1 MLSRVTLLIF
11 LGLIPFFAQ
20 SQFGNTMYG
29 LYRQNNP
36 SSVRL
41 ATINPSTGII
51 NTISNTSLG
60 NTINLTGVSLNP
72 YNLTY
77 SYQDQDSWLS
87 IDLMNGQVVN
97 DVIVSL
103 PNATGNFN
111 NFKFNTSDTSM
122 YGLFSQVVFNP
133 STGTYTGDMRLAT
146 CDLSS
151 GQVSLISPTSIAT
164 SYVMAGSA
172 INPNLMVYY
181 FISEGK
187 LMGLDLYNGQIYSQP
202 LINFPLGGDSFDN
215 FAYSCVDTTMYGLIM
230 NTGVG
235 VQSLGKI
242 NASTGIVT
250 PLPTALNFDNYI
262 MNGGATIDP
271 INLIYYFE
279 TMDNNAQIYL
289 VGLSLID
296 GSIVSNVML
305 PSTGTYFDMARIDGD
320 CYGAT
325 PSRLNPALSIEEP
338 ESWVTIVPNPSTD
351 LITLTAQSPIET
363 IRISGMDGNTLLNI
377 HGTGTTSVCSL
388 KSLPD
393 GIYFLTVSTS
403 TTTLLKRIVK
413 Q

>member
-1 MLSRVTLLIF
+1 MRTLKLLLF
-11 LGLIPFFAQ
+11 FIPYFSIGQ
-20 SQFGNTMYG
+20 LGNTMYG
-29 LYRQNNP
+29 LYRNNNP
-36 SSVRL
+36 SSVQL
-41 ATINPSTGII
+41 ATIDPTTGVI
-51 NTISNTSLG
+51 NVLGPNLG

-72 YNLTY
+72 YNNTY
-77 SYQDQDSWLS
+77 TYQDQDSWLS
-87 IDLMNGQVVN
+87 VDLTNGGIVN
-97 DVIVSL
+97 DVMVNL
-103 PNATGNFN
+103 PNATGNFD
-111 NFKFNTSDTSM
+111 NFKFNTSDTTM
-122 YGLFSQVVFNP
+122 YGIFSQVIYNP
-133 STGTYTGDMRLAT
+133 TTGTYTGDMRLAT
-146 CDLSS
+146 CDLST
-151 GQVSLISPTSIAT
+151 GQVALISPASVAS
-164 SYVMAGSA
+164 SYVMAGSS
-172 INPNLMVYY
+172 INPHLMVYY

-187 LMGLDLYNGQIYSQP
+187 LMGIDLYNGSIYTQP
-202 LINFPLGGDSFDN
+202 LISIPGGGDSFDN
-215 FAYSCVDTTMYGLIM
+215 FAYSCVDTTMYGLIV
-230 NTGVG
+230 NHGVG

-242 NASTGIVT
+242 NASTGVVT

-305 PSTGTYFDMARIDGD
+305 PPTGTYFDMARIDGD

-338 ESWVTIVPNPSTD
+338 ESWVTIVPNPSID

-363 IRISGMDGNTLLNI
+363 IRISGMDGNTLLNM

-403 TTTLLKRIVK
+403 TTTFLKRIVK

>member
-1 MLSRVTLLIF
+1 MRTLKLLLF
-11 LGLIPFFAQ
+11 FIPYFSIGQ
-20 SQFGNTMYG
+20 LGNTMYG
-29 LYRQNNP
+29 LYRNNNP
-36 SSVRL
+36 SSVQL
-41 ATINPSTGII
+41 ATIDPTTGVI
-51 NTISNTSLG
+51 NVLGPNLG

-72 YNLTY
+72 YNNTY
-77 SYQDQDSWLS
+77 TYQDQDSWLS
-87 IDLMNGQVVN
+87 VDLTNGGIVN
-97 DVIVSL
+97 DVMVNL
-103 PNATGNFN
+103 PNATGNFD
-111 NFKFNTSDTSM
+111 NFKFNTSDTTM
-122 YGLFSQVVFNP
+122 YGIFSQVIYNP
-133 STGTYTGDMRLAT
+133 TTGTYTGDMRLAT
-146 CDLSS
+146 CDLST
-151 GQVSLISPTSIAT
+151 GQVALISPASVAS
-164 SYVMAGSA
+164 SYVMAGSS
-172 INPNLMVYY
+172 INPHLMVYY

-187 LMGLDLYNGQIYSQP
+187 LMGIDLYNGSIYTQP
-202 LINFPLGGDSFDN
+202 LISIPGGGDSFDN
-215 FAYSCVDTTMYGLIM
+215 FAYSCVDTTMYGLIV
-230 NTGVG
+230 NHGVG

-242 NASTGIVT
+242 NASTGVVT

-305 PSTGTYFDMARIDGD
+305 PPTGTYFDMARIDGD

-338 ESWVTIVPNPSTD
+338 ESGVTIVPNPSID

-363 IRISGMDGNTLLNI
+363 IRISGMDGKTLLNI

-388 KSLPD
+388 NSLPD
-393 GIYFLTVSTS
+393 GIYILTVTTS